1 MCVHLVLAGIVVIR
15 DIQSQVRLYHV
26 ATPTVVTGGAAH
38 SCAASHTTYDK
49 STRVDQL
56 SIYNI
61 VKHYFYGAGD
71 ILVLTF
77 FSAFRQTMGSGSSR
91 YNTCIISRAPAIQEV
106 RIEDDSDRKFV
117 QTFSE
122 NHFFSRFMLPCSF
135 LSYVADLLRG
145 FAATIL

>member
-1 MCVHLVLAGIVVIR
+1 MVLQMCVHLVLAGIVVIR

-38 SCAASHTTYDK
+38 SCAAGHTTYDK

-77 FSAFRQTMGSGSSR
+77 FSAFRQTIDAFLRFLALFWRFFGHFL
-91 YNTCIISRAPAIQEV
+91 TL
-106 RIEDDSDRKFV
+106 
-117 QTFSE
+117 FSA
-122 NHFFSRFMLPCSF
+122 F
-135 LSYVADLLRG
+135 
-145 FAATIL
+145 

>member
-1 MCVHLVLAGIVVIR
+1 MVLQMCVHLVLAGIVVIR

-56 SIYNI
+56 SIYNNI

-77 FSAFRQTMGSGSSR
+77 FSAFRQTINAFLRFLALFWRFFG
-91 YNTCIISRAPAIQEV
+91 
-106 RIEDDSDRKFV
+106 
-117 QTFSE
+117 TFLAL
-122 NHFFSRFMLPCSF
+122 FDAF
-135 LSYVADLLRG
+135 LTLFGA
-145 FAATIL
+145 F

>member
-1 MCVHLVLAGIVVIR
+1 MVLQMCVQLHLVLAGIVVIR

-77 FSAFRQTMGSGSSR
+77 FSAFRQ
-91 YNTCIISRAPAIQEV
+91 IIDAFLHFLAL
-106 RIEDDSDRKFV
+106 FG
-117 QTFSE
+117 TFLALFGAFWT
-122 NHFFSRFMLPCSF
+122 FFDAFWRFF
-135 LSYVADLLRG
+135 GA
-145 FAATIL
+145 F